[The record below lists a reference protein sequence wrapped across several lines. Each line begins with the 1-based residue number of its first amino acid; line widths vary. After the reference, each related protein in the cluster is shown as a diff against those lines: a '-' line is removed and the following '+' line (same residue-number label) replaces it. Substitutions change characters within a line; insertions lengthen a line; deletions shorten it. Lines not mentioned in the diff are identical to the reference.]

1 MKLNILTY
9 ENLPIFSQLQIE
21 EALLKTNHE
30 NWVILNSGS
39 PKAIVMGIST
49 APKEVINLSL
59 AEEKKIPI
67 IQRFSGGGT
76 VIVDENTLFITFIMQ
91 KKELSFELF
100 PKNILEWTFSIL
112 EKSLNI
118 ENFSLIEND
127 FTISQ
132 KKVAGN
138 AQYIKKD
145 RFLHH
150 TSFLW
155 DYEEESMRYLLH
167 PPKEP
172 QYRKGRSHI
181 DFVTKLSSYI
191 SKKKFFS
198 AITSQLKLNYLIN
211 INPDLPKFPEYRKQT
226 FIHKL

>member
-1 MKLNILTY
+1 MKINILTF

-21 EALLKTNHE
+21 EALLKTNDE

-49 APKEVINLSL
+49 KPEDVINLPL
-59 AEEKKIPI
+59 AQENKIPV

-76 VIVDENTLFITFIMQ
+76 VIVDENTLFVTFIMQ
-91 KKELSFELF
+91 KKDLSLELF
-100 PKNILEWTFSIL
+100 PKNILEWSFATL
-112 EKSLNI
+112 NNSLPI
-118 ENFSLIEND
+118 KDFFLIEND
-127 FTISQ
+127 FTIGG

-150 TSFLW
+150 SSFLW
-155 DYEEESMRYLLH
+155 DYQEESMSYLLH

-172 QYRKGRSHI
+172 SYRNGRSHL
-181 DFVTKLSSYI
+181 DFLTKLSPHI
-191 SKKKFFS
+191 SKKSFFS
-198 AITSQLKLNYLIN
+198 AIISSLQLNYLIDL
-211 INPDLPKFPEYRKQT
+211 NPKLPPFKEHQKHT
-226 FIHKL
+226 EIHLL